1 MNTPPAIAV
10 FEFDSIPVGV
20 CAADAMVKKA
30 RIDVLRI
37 GTVQP
42 GKYIILIGGTV
53 GDVGESRREGLRVGG
68 ERVTDEIFLPDV
80 HTQVFAAVGGH
91 RQDNAGDALG
101 IIETSAIPINVAAA
115 DKAVKTAQVTIVE
128 IRLGDGLGGKGIT
141 MLTGLVHDVQA
152 AIAAG
157 IAIADRSGVTTRHTV
172 IPIQD
177 RELRARIQAA
187 TELYPSGDGTRDQPT
202 AGKRASRR

>member
-141 MLTGLVHDVQA
+141 ML
-152 AIAAG
+152 
-157 IAIADRSGVTTRHTV
+157 